1 MDKIDSITK
10 LAVVGNTKLTLEGIK
25 GILELG
31 DKEICY
37 VFGLKDE
44 NLPSKVNSVSL
55 DEFCTNNKITLDKS
69 ENWDNCYNFC
79 KDQDVGLIIT
89 LGDSRIVPKKI
100 INSFEVIGNHGA
112 ILPYVQGG
120 ASLVW
125 GRILNSGVWGVSMMR
140 IGERVDGG
148 DILKTEIFTYDPFT
162 TTEEE
167 FTTMADDLTVTLLT
181 ELLKGNYSSRQNT
194 KWDVRI
200 SKHTDSYKTIEF
212 LRYCLANDLCI
223 YLPPRIPSDGLI
235 KNEWPSDFI
244 KAFKIAN
251 DHPYPKWSENE

>member
-1 MDKIDSITK
+1 M
-10 LAVVGNTKLTLEGIK
+10 K
-25 GILELG
+25 GILEL
-31 DKEICY
+31 DNKKISY

-44 NLPSKVNSVSL
+44 NLPSKVNSISL
-55 DEFCTNNKITLDKS
+55 DEFCNDNKITLDKS

-79 KDQDVGLIIT
+79 KKNNIDLIVT
-89 LGDSRIVPKKI
+89 LGDSRIIPKKV

-148 DILKTEIFTYDPFT
+148 DILKTEIFTYDSN

-167 FTTMADDLTVTLLT
+167 FTTKADSLTV
-181 ELLKGNYSSRQNT
+181 ELLMEVLNGDYEAKENT
-194 KWDVRI
+194 KWDIRI
-200 SKHTDSYKTIEF
+200 SKHTDSYKTIEI
-212 LRYCLANDLCI
+212 LRYCLANDLCV
-223 YLPPRIPSDGLI
+223 YLPPRTPIDGI
-235 KNEWPSDFI
+235 VKEHWPDKFI

-251 DHPYPKWSENE
+251 DSPYPKWSE